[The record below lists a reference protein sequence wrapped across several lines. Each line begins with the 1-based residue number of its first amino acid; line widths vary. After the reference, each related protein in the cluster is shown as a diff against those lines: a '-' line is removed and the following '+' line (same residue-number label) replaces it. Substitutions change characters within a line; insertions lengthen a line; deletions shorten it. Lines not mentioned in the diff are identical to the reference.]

1 MRRSSAGFG
10 VAVLALSVL
19 LAACNVQS
27 PFSPDDKAIVSD
39 IQAKLFQDSVLKTR
53 DIRVSSSKGVV
64 ELSGNV
70 QTDLEKAAAERVASQ
85 ASGVKKVDNQIEVA
99 PQASAK
105 AEPAPEAP
113 PARLQS
119 RSEEPSAPR
128 PNKWKA
134 KHSSTRRVD
143 RAAEPSN
150 ESTSSVEQSAP
161 KETEKPLAAP
171 EVASTPPPP
180 SPPPPPPPP
189 VQVTIP
195 AGTVITIRMIDGVDS
210 SRDQAGQEFGASVAA
225 PIVVDDQ
232 VVVSQGAD
240 ARVRLVKTAN
250 AGHMT
255 GRSEVEL
262 ALSSITVGGSNYDA
276 VSTTYNQAGSSRGTR
291 TAETVGGGAV
301 LGGLLGAIA
310 GHGKGAA
317 IGSVVGA
324 GAGTAAQA
332 GTKAPPMKIAP
343 ETKIDFTLKSP
354 IRVTLP
360 PR

>member
-10 VAVLALSVL
+10 IAVLALSLCVS
-19 LAACNVQS
+19 ACNVQS
-27 PFSPDDKAIVSD
+27 LFGPDDKAIVSD
-39 IQAKLFQDSVLKTR
+39 VQAKLFQDSVLKTR
-53 DIRVSSSKGVV
+53 DIRVSSNKGVV

-85 ASGVKKVDNQIEVA
+85 ASGVKKVDNQLEVA
-99 PQASAK
+99 PQASAQ
-105 AEPAPEAP
+105 APPVPEAP
-113 PARLQS
+113 PARPQEI
-119 RSEEPSAPR
+119 REEPAPR
-128 PNKWKA
+128 RPYTREPKPA
-134 KHSSTRRVD
+134 AARRVHH
-143 RAAEPSN
+143 AVEPSN
-150 ESTSSVEQSAP
+150 ASAPPVEESAP
-161 KETEKPLAAP
+161 KEAEKPLSAS
-171 EVASTPPPP
+171 EVASTPP
-180 SPPPPPPPP
+180 PPPPPPPP

-195 AGTVITIRMIDGVDS
+195 AGTVITVRMIDGVDS
-210 SRDQAGQEFGASVAA
+210 SRDQAGQEFGASIAA
-225 PIVVDDQ
+225 PVVVDDQ
-232 VVVSQGAD
+232 VIVSQGSD
-240 ARVRLVKTAN
+240 ARVRLVKAAN

-262 ALSSITVGGSNYDA
+262 ALSSITVSGSNYDA

-301 LGGLLGAIA
+301 LGGLIGAIA

-317 IGSVVGA
+317 IGSVIGA

-354 IRVTLP
+354 IKVTLP